1 MEKGKRTTVTKAKSG
16 KKNNGLN
23 MIVALDAIL
32 EKAKDSKLSD
42 KFWKSIKTETD
53 YLKGQLEGFSE
64 FQLVV
69 LAVLIDAGM
78 PMSWKTLGDFFGCSR
93 LTMMTYTEEVDDLM
107 LKRWVKPDES
117 RERSGYYVGY
127 KLERGVVTAIRHNMP
142 FVPECLEGFTVQQV
156 VDRTD
161 KFINSEFD
169 TRNPE
174 KNYLYERVNLIVD
187 SNMHLPL
194 CKAMDDMGLDEIG
207 KTIFMMVVCDYS
219 RYADSD
225 SEGLEIDDLEDY
237 LPEDY
242 TSDSILHDLR
252 AGNFPFFKENLVE
265 HGCDDGIINTDKLVL
280 TEKAKTELLAEYNLN
295 TKRITIDN
303 SDKDLKKCN
312 DIKPK
317 ELFYNPNEEKQ
328 VGQLAKL
335 LQPERFEEVQSR
347 LEERGLRKGFACL
360 FYGGPGT
367 GKTETVLQIARET
380 GRDVMMV
387 EIAGMKDKWVGESE
401 KNIKAVFRRY
411 KRLCKDSEKTP
422 ILFFNESDALINK
435 RNENAESSADKMN
448 NAMQSILLQELEDLD
463 GILIATTNLTDTLDK
478 AFERRFL
485 YKIEF
490 KQPNAEV
497 KSKIWQSKI
506 AGLADETANKLAKT
520 YDLSGG
526 QIENIARKSTID
538 YVLYGKDSDIDQLE
552 EYCRSEELS
561 GKNKHSV
568 VGFL

>member
-16 KKNNGLN
+16 KMNNDLN

-69 LAVLIDAGM
+69 LAVLIDAGV

-127 KLERGVVTAIRHNMP
+127 ALERGVVTAIRHNKP
-142 FVPECLEGFTVQQV
+142 FEPECLEGLTIQQL
-156 VDRTD
+156 VDRTHR
-161 KFINSEFD
+161 FIYSEFD

-174 KNYLYERVNLIVD
+174 KNYLYEWVNMILN

-194 CKAMDDMGLDEIG
+194 CKAIVGMGLDAVG
-207 KTIFMMVVCDYS
+207 MTIFMMVVCDYS

-225 SEGLEIDDLEDY
+225 SEGVELDDLEDY
-237 LPEDY
+237 LPNDY
-242 TSDSILHDLR
+242 TSEFILNNLR
-252 AGNFPFFKENLVE
+252 AGNYSFFNENLIE
-265 HGCDDGIINTDKLVL
+265 HGCDNGIVNTDKLLL

-295 TKRITIDN
+295 IKGETNDN
-303 SDKDLKKCN
+303 SDRDLKKCD

-317 ELFYNPNEEKQ
+317 ELFYNSNEEKQ
-328 VGQLAKL
+328 VEQLTKL

-347 LEERGLRKGFACL
+347 LEERCLRKGFACL

-367 GKTETVLQIARET
+367 GKTETALQIARKT
-380 GRDVMMV
+380 GRDVMV
-387 EIAGMKDKWVGESE
+387 IEIAGMKDKWVGESE

-411 KRLCKDSEKTP
+411 KRLCKESERTP

-435 RNENAESSADKMN
+435 RSENAESSADKMN
-448 NAMQSILLQELEDLD
+448 NAMQNILLQELEDLD

-490 KQPNAEV
+490 KQPNTEV